1 MADVTGRFAGKVG
14 VVTGAGGPMARAVAL
29 ELAAGGARLVL
40 ADVDEN
46 RGRETEKLVNDVG
59 ECTFVRVDVSDAT
72 QVGEMVARSESTY
85 GGLDIAFNGAGIEG
99 AGAKTG
105 EYEDAQWRRVLS
117 INLDGA
123 FYSTKHEIA
132 AMLRRG
138 GGSIVNTSSSLGEVG
153 QYGMPAYTASKH
165 GVLGLT
171 KTAALDYARD
181 NIRVNAILPGII
193 SPGMIDRVI
202 ADTPELEPMLTASMP
217 IGRFGR
223 PEEIASA
230 VCWLLSDGAS
240 LATGAGFVVD
250 GGYLTV

>member
-1 MADVTGRFAGKVG
+1 MIDFRGKVG
-14 VVTGAGGPMARAVAL
+14 IVTGAGGPMARAVAL
-29 ELAAGGARLVL
+29 QLAAGGARLVL
-40 ADVDEN
+40 ADVDET
-46 RGRETEKLVNDVG
+46 RGKETARQVG
-59 ECTFVRVDVSDAT
+59 ELGETTFTRVDVAESG
-72 QVGEMVARSESTY
+72 QVADMVALAEQSY
-85 GGLDIAFNGAGIEG
+85 GGLDVAFNGAGIEG
-99 AGAKTG
+99 AGRRTG
-105 EYEDAQWRRVLS
+105 EYDDAEWRRVLA

-132 AMLRRG
+132 AMSRRG

-171 KTAALDYARD
+171 KTAALDYAQSG
-181 NIRVNAILPGII
+181 IRVNAVLPGTI

-202 ADTPELEPMLTASMP
+202 ADNPDMEPMLKASMP

-223 PEEIASA
+223 PEEVSEM
-230 VCWLLSDGAS
+230 VCWLLSDAAS